1 MINGTQAAKIGT
13 GLLVLAVAGA
23 AGYGSYDHQVALA
36 TANGWQGLAAD
47 VFPVMPDG
55 AMVTGGVALLLP
67 RTTLNTRTWAR
78 LLTSSGLAVTM
89 YANIVSGLPYGT
101 DGMILAAVPA
111 LFLFL
116 STEALFRIIRDLT
129 RKTGQRATPGV
140 LARFL
145 AWNRKRS
152 QAKARRTRDAAKRLQ
167 VARTKTQQT
176 YAYDTHPST
185 ATRVTAN

>member
-1 MINGTQAAKIGT
+1 MINETQAAKIGT

-47 VFPVMPDG
+47 LFPVMPDG
-55 AMVTGGVALLLP
+55 AMVIGSVALLLP
-67 RTTLNTRTWAR
+67 KITRNTRAWSR
-78 LLTSSGLAVTM
+78 LFAANGFTVTM
-89 YANIVSGLPYGT
+89 YANVLSGIAYGL

-111 LFLFL
+111 VILFLA
-116 STEALFRIIRDLT
+116 SEVLFRIIRDLT
-129 RKTGQRATPGV
+129 RKTGQRPQPGIV
-140 LARFL
+140 ARL
-145 AWNRKRS
+145 IAWNRKRV

-185 ATRVTAN
+185 ATRVAAN

>member
-1 MINGTQAAKIGT
+1 MINGTQVAKLGT

-36 TANGWQGLAAD
+36 TANGWQGLAANL
-47 VFPVMPDG
+47 FPVMPDG

-67 RTTLNTRTWAR
+67 KVTRNTRTWAR

-89 YANIVSGLPYGT
+89 YANIISGLPYGT
-101 DGMILAAVPA
+101 DGMILASVPA

-129 RKTGQRATPGV
+129 RKTGQRATPGL
-140 LARFL
+140 LARFM
-145 AWNRKRS
+145 AWNKKRG
-152 QAKARRTRDAAKRLQ
+152 QAKARRTREAARRAQ
-167 VARTKTQQT
+167 AVATATQRVT
-176 YAYDTHPST
+176 VYDTHPST
-185 ATRVTAN
+185 ATRHVAA